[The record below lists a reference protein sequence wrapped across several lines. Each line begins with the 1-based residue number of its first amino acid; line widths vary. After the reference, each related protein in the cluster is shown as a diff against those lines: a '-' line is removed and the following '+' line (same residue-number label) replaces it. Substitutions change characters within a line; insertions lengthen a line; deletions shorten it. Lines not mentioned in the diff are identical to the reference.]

1 MRVRGFEKVTEYAN
15 VDFLLPVRKTN
26 YSAGYDFYLPE
37 DVVLKAGKV
46 NIVPTGIK
54 AYMQD
59 TEYLGVH
66 LRSSIAMKMCLT
78 MINNQGIIDSDY
90 YNNEDNEGHIKL
102 LVYNLN
108 AQDVTLNKGE
118 RVAQG
123 IFYHFL
129 LADDDVESQKETRS
143 GGFGSTKQ
151 QLCLTKELI
160 VVYNYAN

>member
-1 MRVRGFEKVTEYAN
+1 MRIRGFEKVTEYAE
-15 VDFLLPVRKTN
+15 VDFPLPVRKTN

-59 TEYLGVH
+59 TEYLGMH

-102 LVYNLN
+102 LIYNLN
-108 AQDVTLNKGE
+108 DHDISLNKGE

-123 IFYHFL
+123 IYYTFL
-129 LADDDVESQKETRS
+129 LAEGDLESQKETRS
-143 GGFGSTKQ
+143 GGFGSTK
-151 QLCLTKELI
+151 
-160 VVYNYAN
+160 

>member
-15 VDFLLPVRKTN
+15 VDFLLPTRKTK

-37 DVVLKAGKV
+37 DITLKPGKV
-46 NIVPTGIK
+46 TLVPTGVK

-59 TEYLGVH
+59 TEYLGMH

-78 MINNQGIIDSDY
+78 MINNQGIIDADY
-90 YNNEDNEGHIKL
+90 YNNIDNEGHIKL
-102 LVYNLN
+102 LVYNFN
-108 AQDVTLNKGE
+108 DHDVILIKGE

-123 IFYHFL
+123 IFYNYL

-143 GGFGSTKQ
+143 GGFGSTK
-151 QLCLTKELI
+151 
-160 VVYNYAN
+160 

>member
-1 MRVRGFEKVTEYAN
+1 MRVRGFEKVNEYAN
-15 VDFLLPVRKTN
+15 IDFLLPMRKTN

-90 YNNEDNEGHIKL
+90 YNNEENEGHILIALINMGKEEVQL
-102 LVYNLN
+102 E
-108 AQDVTLNKGE
+108 KGE

-123 IFYHFL
+123 IFSKYL
-129 LADDDVESQKETRS
+129 IATDDDATGIRT
-143 GGFGSTKQ
+143 GGIGSTG
-151 QLCLTKELI
+151 
-160 VVYNYAN
+160 NN

>member
-15 VDFLLPVRKTN
+15 VDFLLPTRKTK

-37 DVVLKAGKV
+37 DITLSPGKV
-46 NIVPTGIK
+46 TIVPTGIK
-54 AYMQD
+54 AYMKD
-59 TEYLGVH
+59 TEYLGMH

-102 LVYNLN
+102 LIYNLN
-108 AQDVTLNKGE
+108 AQDVRLKKGE

-123 IFYHFL
+123 IFYPFL
-129 LADDDVESQKETRS
+129 LADDDVENQKETRS
-143 GGFGSTKQ
+143 GGFGSTK
-151 QLCLTKELI
+151 
-160 VVYNYAN
+160 

>member
-1 MRVRGFEKVTEYAN
+1 MRIRGFEKVTEYAD
-15 VDFLLPVRKTN
+15 VDFTLPVRKTN

-59 TEYLGVH
+59 TEYLGMH

-102 LVYNLN
+102 LIYNLN
-108 AQDVTLNKGE
+108 DHDISLNKGE

-123 IFYHFL
+123 IFYPFL
-129 LADDDVESQKETRS
+129 LADGDLESLKETRS
-143 GGFGSTKQ
+143 GGFGSTK
-151 QLCLTKELI
+151 
-160 VVYNYAN
+160 

>member
-1 MRVRGFEKVTEYAN
+1 MRTRGFEKIRRYEMVNIQMPARQTKNA
-15 VDFLLPVRKTN
+15 
-26 YSAGYDFYLPE
+26 AGYDFYLPE

-102 LVYNLN
+102 LIYNLN
-108 AQDVTLNKGE
+108 VHDVTLNKGE

-123 IFYHFL
+123 IFYNFL

-143 GGFGSTKQ
+143 GGFGSTK
-151 QLCLTKELI
+151 
-160 VVYNYAN
+160 